1 MHNKIMIVIGLII
14 FSAWTI
20 RLDYKI
26 FDKKLKKYIISI
38 GGFLVFWFII
48 RLTKFY
54 YDSNFLWYLYYAA
67 LIFVPALYYLLS
79 RYLSGKD
86 NKKNTYIVL
95 SISML
100 LLLMV
105 LTNDLHGFVFKINYD
120 VSNGYYDD
128 YNYNIG
134 YYTVVLWIM
143 YLLLNSTIKLIL
155 QRRTYKKDFK
165 LLIPFVPI
173 ILGLI
178 YTILYINFPGQ
189 RYLMDMSVAISFL
202 MFVGMESLFV
212 MDLIPNNINYDE
224 IFKQSLLPVC
234 ILSKDG
240 KILYQTKNEFEV
252 PYIVIRDIKEKSVKE
267 FYVNPDNEN
276 LRYET
281 ELLDNGYAVIKLD
294 YTNIEEANE
303 NLNRQN
309 IKLKR
314 QEKLLN
320 RHRSIKEEI
329 YEAKINSDIM
339 ENLSRRIDDKKDRIE
354 ELMNTMDEP
363 DKEKLYE
370 VKYLISYCKR
380 MSNLIVS
387 NYNYEM
393 YDKDRIKAVL
403 DELLVDS
410 SSRGIYGHIN
420 VNSRLILSSIKVTSV
435 YEILFTLFYNIHDI
449 GVLVNINNDI
459 IDISFDDNLSSL
471 NQILADNVYDEIS
484 DISKK
489 DTEDGTRLTIKLS

>member
-1 MHNKIMIVIGLII
+1 
-14 FSAWTI
+14 
-20 RLDYKI
+20 
-26 FDKKLKKYIISI
+26 
-38 GGFLVFWFII
+38 
-48 RLTKFY
+48 
-54 YDSNFLWYLYYAA
+54 
-67 LIFVPALYYLLS
+67 
-79 RYLSGKD
+79 
-86 NKKNTYIVL
+86 
-95 SISML
+95 
-100 LLLMV
+100 
-105 LTNDLHGFVFKINYD
+105 
-120 VSNGYYDD
+120 
-128 YNYNIG
+128 
-134 YYTVVLWIM
+134 
-143 YLLLNSTIKLIL
+143 
-155 QRRTYKKDFK
+155 
-165 LLIPFVPI
+165 
-173 ILGLI
+173 
-178 YTILYINFPGQ
+178 
-189 RYLMDMSVAISFL
+189 MDMSVAISFL
-202 MFVGMESLFV
+202 MFVGIECLFV

-224 IFKQSLLPVC
+224 IFKHSLLPVC

-267 FYVNPDNEN
+267 FYVNPDNDN

-281 ELLDNGYAVIKLD
+281 ELLENGYAVIKLD

-320 RHRSIKEEI
+320 RHRSIKQEI

-339 ENLSRRIDDKKDRIE
+339 ENLSRRIDDKKERIE

-393 YDKDRIKAVL
+393 YDKDRIKTVL

-420 VNSRLILSSIKVTSV
+420 VNSRLILASIKVTSV
-435 YEILFTLFYNIHDI
+435 YEILFTLFQNIHDI

-459 IDISFDDNLSSL
+459 IDISFDNSLSSL